1 MSKSFLS
8 AFQENSKVHFWPVLR
23 MLHSFLK
30 VKRVKINFVSIAWKM
45 GETVFLWIFTGT
57 NIKDYYLSF
66 WVENHIL
73 IYFRRALS
81 NIRIFSSL
89 NVYIGVETSKLHIR
103 KYLTLRPE
111 IQGTV
116 QCIQESAWVHLCKMS
131 FICVYR
137 IVFLKIN
144 IFIFITKQWV
154 YAI

>member
-1 MSKSFLS
+1 M
-8 AFQENSKVHFWPVLR
+8 
-23 MLHSFLK
+23 
-30 VKRVKINFVSIAWKM
+30 KRVKINFVSIAGKM
-45 GETVFLWIFTGT
+45 GETVFIWIFTGT

-111 IQGTV
+111 IQDTV
-116 QCIQESAWVHLCKMS
+116 QCIQEWLLQMVQYAYFSSKKGGGIPVKYRFLAPYTRVKSVGPCHL
-131 FICVYR
+131 I
-137 IVFLKIN
+137 
-144 IFIFITKQWV
+144 W
-154 YAI
+154 